1 VSRHRPEILEDYARR
16 LLCAAGLEER
26 HAHPVA
32 GALVGADLLGF
43 TSHGLELL
51 PRYVDELAD
60 GRTARSGD
68 PEILRD
74 NGANLTI
81 DGHLLPGAAVIHT
94 ALEILLTRAVR
105 HGLVTAA
112 IGRSQ
117 HIGCLATYLESATS
131 RGYLILILS
140 SNPGARIVA
149 PFGGVR
155 PTYSP
160 NPLACGIPTEGDPIL
175 IDTSMAAVSYNR
187 CRQAKEKG
195 ERLAEDYLLAPD
207 GAPTDD
213 PNVLFLEQPGAIR
226 PFGGDHLGYK
236 GFALGLVIEAF
247 TSGLSG
253 FGRSDTVGLS
263 NAVFVL
269 VADSSAFGGAET
281 LRREMSFLAG
291 QCKAA
296 GRTPGNVRMPGES
309 ALGRRRRAL
318 ADGVALSGPLAAAL
332 AARARALGV
341 ETPDEALSRR

>member
-1 VSRHRPEILEDYARR
+1 M
-16 LLCAAGLEER
+16 
-26 HAHPVA
+26 
-32 GALVGADLLGF
+32 
-43 TSHGLELL
+43 
-51 PRYVDELAD
+51 DELAD
-60 GRTARSGD
+60 GRTAKSGE
-68 PEILRD
+68 PEILCD

-81 DGHLLPGAAVIHT
+81 DGHLLPGAAVMQT
-94 ALEILLTRAVR
+94 ALDMLLERAVR

-117 HIGCLATYLESATS
+117 HIGCLANYLERATS

-140 SNPGARIVA
+140 SNPGAKIVA

-160 NPLACGIPTEGDPIL
+160 NPLACGIPTEGDPVL

-213 PNVLFLEQPGAIR
+213 PNVLFTEPAGAIR

-247 TSGLSG
+247 TAGLSG
-253 FGRSDTVGLS
+253 FGRSGTTVGLS

-296 GRTPGNVRMPGES
+296 GRSPGDVRMPGES

-318 ADGVALSGPLAAAL
+318 ADGIALSGSLAAAL
-332 AARARALGV
+332 ATRARALGV
-341 ETPDEALSRR
+341 VETPYEALSRR